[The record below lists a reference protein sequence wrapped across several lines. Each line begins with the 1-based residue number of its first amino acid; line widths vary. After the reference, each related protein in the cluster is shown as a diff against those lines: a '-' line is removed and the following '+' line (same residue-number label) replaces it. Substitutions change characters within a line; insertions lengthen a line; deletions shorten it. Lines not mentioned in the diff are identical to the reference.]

1 MTGQEFLKQLDGY
14 FRKGE
19 MEAAQ
24 DFLQKTYAEAVGEGG
39 VSLQLTVLNE
49 MMSYAGGTDQEEF
62 GIAAVTECTRLIQE
76 YGLQDNPS
84 AGTMWM
90 NMGITLY
97 RFDRVEDALACYRVA
112 EEQLLKQYEKLDAL
126 PDSTE
131 KGQALGDVVR
141 ELASFY
147 SKVASAYAKKKDY
160 KEAEQYYKK
169 AEQLIVLQD
178 Y

>member
-14 FRKGE
+14 FWKGE

-24 DFLQKTYAEAVGEGG
+24 DFLQKTYAEAVGEGD

-97 RFDRVEDALACYRVA
+97 RFERVEDALACYRVA

>member
-24 DFLQKTYAEAVGEGG
+24 DFLQKTYAEAVGEGD

-97 RFDRVEDALACYRVA
+97 RFNRVEDALACYRVA

-169 AEQLIVLQD
+169 AEQLIALQD

>member
-1 MTGQEFLKQLDGY
+1 MTGQEFLEQLDGH
-14 FRKGE
+14 FRKGD

-24 DFLQKTYAEAVGEGG
+24 DFLQKTYAEAVGEGD

-49 MMSYAGGTDQEEF
+49 MMSYAGGMGQEEF

-90 NMGITLY
+90 NMGMTLY

-131 KGQALGDVVR
+131 KGHALGEVVR

>member
-24 DFLQKTYAEAVGEGG
+24 DFLQKTYAEAVGEGD

-97 RFDRVEDALACYRVA
+97 RFNRVEDALACYRVA